1 MKPVS
6 LIVSALAAVAAAAPA
21 PAKNEERSIGG
32 FGGGFGGG
40 FDLSGVNN
48 FNFLDSN
55 FGYLAGINSL
65 DLNTLLALGQVNNF
79 DLNSFGNVFNS
90 NVFDLATLLQ
100 LQQLQ
105 TLLQFSSLGLFNG
118 FDLSNLALQQLS
130 LGLLSNVGGL
140 DLNSFVDANNVGQ
153 IQAIAQQSGEYNRS
167 PARPI

>member
-21 PAKNEERSIGG
+21 PAKNEERSLG
-32 FGGGFGGG
+32 FGGGFGG

-79 DLNSFGNVFNS
+79 DFNSFGNVFNS

-153 IQAIAQQSGEYNRS
+153 IQAIAQQSVTVFVKE
-167 PARPI
+167 